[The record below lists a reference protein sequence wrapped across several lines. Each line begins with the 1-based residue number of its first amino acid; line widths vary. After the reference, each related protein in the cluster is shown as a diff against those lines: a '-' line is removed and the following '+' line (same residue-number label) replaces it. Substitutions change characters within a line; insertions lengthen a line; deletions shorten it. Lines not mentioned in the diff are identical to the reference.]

1 MKKILV
7 CLFFAA
13 FSLNAFAN
21 DWTVAFGVNSS
32 SNRSNPPSGDNKINS
47 DTASASLTKKVDS
60 KTHLGGIFTYAAAK
74 SSSDIN
80 QVRSDNKASAVNLF
94 SIHDIGSLR
103 FVDFSVGYGSILI
116 DGSNVNQALTF
127 DTDSNFWSTGIGIT
141 QYVPITQSF
150 FASFNGRT
158 NFTTSK
164 TDDYV
169 DNSGERHASAKNS
182 RTTSSIGAALNWQLG
197 AWSPSVRASYVH
209 SNRVHTV
216 GLTDQDFYR
225 YSVTTGYQF
234 TKSTKLNFGYATV
247 LNKSSNKE
255 DSFQVSI
262 SNSF

>member
-1 MKKILV
+1 MKKILI
-7 CLFFAA
+7 CLFFTA
-13 FSLNAFAN
+13 FSFNAFAN

-60 KTHLGGIFTYAAAK
+60 KTYLGGIFTYSDGK
-74 SSSDIN
+74 SSSDAN
-80 QVRSDNKASAVNLF
+80 QIRSNNNASSVNLF
-94 SIHDIGSLR
+94 AIHDIGSLR
-103 FVDFSVGYGSILI
+103 FVDVSVGYGSILL
-116 DGSNVNQALTF
+116 DGSYLNQVLTF
-127 DTDSNFWSTGIGIT
+127 GTDSNFWSTGVGIT
-141 QYVPITQSF
+141 QYVPITSTF

-169 DNSGERHASAKNS
+169 DSSGERHASAKNS

-209 SNRVHTV
+209 SNRVHTS

-225 YSVTTGYQF
+225 YSVMTGYQF